1 MTITHRLTGY
11 DKVTERLI
19 LSHVIPKRKVPVARQ
34 LAGVAPEDRD
44 AVGVYPLQHAQAE
57 RLAQELGE
65 TVDTDRYDWCLE
77 PMPQTLSA
85 TGG

>member
-1 MTITHRLTGY
+1 
-11 DKVTERLI
+11 
-19 LSHVIPKRKVPVARQ
+19 

>member
-19 LSHVIPKRKVPVARQ
+19 LAHAIPKVKVPMARQ
-34 LAGVAPEDRD
+34 LAGVAPEDEY
-44 AVGVYPLQHAQAE
+44 AVGVYPLQLAEAE
-57 RLAQELGE
+57 RLACELGQ

-77 PMPQTLSA
+77 PMPQPLSA
-85 TGG
+85 P